1 MKFRLWAADTFRF
14 SVQGPEI
21 HRFLNHAAAAG
32 VRLRRVRWQKD
43 GCSAAADGIDRRRLE
58 KIAEDGGW
66 VITVTARRGPEA
78 LLQTRPGLAAG
89 MILFLVLLKFLG
101 GFVWCVDFGAMDADL
116 QPMMRQLLADCAIHE
131 GTRLTKPLLQ
141 AAQAEALRR
150 SETFGWI
157 SLNFIGGCLSIESTP
172 AQTRTVRE
180 PPPAAG
186 LYARADGVIL
196 AVEIE
201 SGFAAVEPGQTVTVG
216 QPLAAAE
223 KPDRKGNA
231 VIQGAQGRIVARVQR
246 QYTASRSLTV
256 RTCAYTGRSTERTML
271 YLPGYTRTEETGAP
285 LRSAET
291 QTEWQP
297 LRLGR
302 LALPGCLCR
311 VTSRER
317 AVQTLTYPE
326 GTAAALAL
334 RDCRAQLLQEFPDAE
349 IEAEQREISAQNQ
362 TVQACVTYIFT
373 ADIAARQ

>member
-1 MKFRLWAADTFRF
+1 MKLRLWAADTFRF

-58 KIAEDGGW
+58 KIAADGGW
-66 VITVTARRGPEA
+66 VITVTARRGPGRRAEV
-78 LLQTRPGLAAG
+78 LLQTRPGLVAG

-141 AAQAEALRR
+141 AAQAKALRR

-180 PPPAAG
+180 PPPTAG

-201 SGFAAVEPGQTVTVG
+201 SGFAAVEPGQTVTAG
-216 QPLAAAE
+216 STAGRRRKAGPQGKCGDTRRAGAHCGAGAE
-223 KPDRKGNA
+223 A
-231 VIQGAQGRIVARVQR
+231 VH
-246 QYTASRSLTV
+246 
-256 RTCAYTGRSTERTML
+256 GRSAADGQDLCLYGPQHRADNTVSARLYPHGGDRRTAAQ
-271 YLPGYTRTEETGAP
+271 R
-285 LRSAET
+285 ET

-297 LRLGR
+297 RVWDAWHCR
-302 LALPGCLCR
+302 RLCR

-317 AVQTLTYPE
+317 GCA
-326 GTAAALAL
+326 
-334 RDCRAQLLQEFPDAE
+334 DADLPGGN
-349 IEAEQREISAQNQ
+349 RRR
-362 TVQACVTYIFT
+362 TG
-373 ADIAARQ
+373 AARLPGAASQGIS

>member
-21 HRFLNHAAAAG
+21 HRFLNYAAAAG

-58 KIAEDGGW
+58 KIAADGGW
-66 VITVTARRGPEA
+66 VITVTARRGPGRRAEA
-78 LLQTRPGLAAG
+78 LLQTRPGLAVG

-141 AAQAEALRR
+141 AAQAKALRC

-180 PPPAAG
+180 PPPTAG

-201 SGFAAVEPGQTVTVG
+201 SGFAAVEPGQTVTAG
-216 QPLAAAE
+216 
-223 KPDRKGNA
+223 
-231 VIQGAQGRIVARVQR
+231 
-246 QYTASRSLTV
+246 
-256 RTCAYTGRSTERTML
+256 
-271 YLPGYTRTEETGAP
+271 
-285 LRSAET
+285 
-291 QTEWQP
+291 
-297 LRLGR
+297 
-302 LALPGCLCR
+302 
-311 VTSRER
+311 
-317 AVQTLTYPE
+317 
-326 GTAAALAL
+326 
-334 RDCRAQLLQEFPDAE
+334 
-349 IEAEQREISAQNQ
+349 
-362 TVQACVTYIFT
+362 
-373 ADIAARQ
+373 